1 MDDLEPSLGIES
13 SSGINLAA
21 SWDPFWKA
29 LETSQGGSWNDF
41 GIFLRYI
48 LGNAILQ
55 PRKMNFD

>member
-13 SSGINLAA
+13 SSGINLTA

-29 LETSQGGSWNDF
+29 LEASQGGSRNDF
-41 GIFLRYI
+41 GIFLGYT